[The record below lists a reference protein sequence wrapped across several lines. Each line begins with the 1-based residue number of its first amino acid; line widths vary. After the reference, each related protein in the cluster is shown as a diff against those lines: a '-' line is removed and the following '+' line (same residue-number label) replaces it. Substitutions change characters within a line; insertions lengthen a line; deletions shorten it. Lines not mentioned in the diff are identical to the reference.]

1 MVSMGREFCYS
12 FSLLFRILQ
21 CCDQG
26 FEQDQKSPI
35 SAWLYLS
42 NVNLIIL
49 QYHGTLSLG
58 FTLLI
63 TFFFFTTH
71 EQIFFECCNSSDSF
85 FTVRFSSNYV
95 HHLHTLT
102 CARRSYC
109 NNIWPIWH
117 IVYACV
123 FTLVLVMA
131 RISYILINFSS
142 TSIQ

>member
-1 MVSMGREFCYS
+1 MVSTGQDFGYNL
-12 FSLLFRILQ
+12 SLLFWVLQ

-26 FEQDQKSPI
+26 FEQYQKSPI
-35 SAWLYLS
+35 SAWVYLS

-49 QYHGTLSLG
+49 QYHGILSVG

-63 TFFFFTTH
+63 MLFFTTH

-85 FTVRFSSNYV
+85 FTVKFSSNYA
-95 HHLHTLT
+95 HHLHTLA

-117 IVYACV
+117 TVYACV